1 MRLYL
6 FSICAI
12 LLIVTLSV
20 SPSISIMR
28 GMGTSELTS
37 LSDLVIRGNVE
48 SVQSYWSSDH
58 TTIITQ
64 AVIVYNTVIRGT
76 TREKKITVEYEGG
89 EVGDTGLRVSD
100 SAEIKTGEDVVLFLK
115 GGKSRRAGQAFRIV
129 GKAQGKYTVGSDG
142 IARKKGFSVIDGQE
156 MIDNNIPVQTLME
169 KIRKIK

>member
-1 MRLYL
+1 MRL
-6 FSICAI
+6 SISCIGAI

-28 GMGTSELTS
+28 GMGTAELTN

-48 SVQSYWSSDH
+48 NVQSYWSSDH

-64 AVIVYNTVIRGT
+64 AVVVYDTVIRGNI
-76 TREKKITVEYEGG
+76 REKRITVEYEGG

-100 SAEIKTGEDVVLFLK
+100 SVEIRTGEDVVLFLK
-115 GGKSRRAGQAFRIV
+115 RGKSRRAGRAFGVV

-142 IARKKGFSVIDGQE
+142 IARKKGFSVIDGQG
-156 MIDNNIPVQTLME
+156 MIDNNIPVQKLLD
-169 KIRKIK
+169 KIRKAQ